1 MQLSQQHFELIEHLL
16 PVQRGNVR
24 LDNLRVL
31 NGILFVAVNGCTW
44 RALPER
50 YGRWHTVY
58 TRMSRWAKAGVLD
71 RVFEE
76 LQLLSLLRVR
86 IELVALDST
95 SVKVHPDGTGA
106 LKKQLCFVSSRSGR
120 APAFTGGGHGVE
132 DQQQFVGARQ

>member
-1 MQLSQQHFELIEHLL
+1 MQLSREQFALIEHLL

-24 LDNLRVL
+24 IDNLTLL
-31 NGILFVAVNGCTW
+31 NAVLFVAVNGCTW
-44 RALPER
+44 RALPQE

-76 LQLLSLLRVR
+76 LQVLNLLRVR
-86 IELVALDST
+86 IEVVSLDST

-106 LKKQLCFVSSRSGR
+106 LKKGGQIGR
-120 APAFTGGGHGVE
+120 ASCRERV
-132 DQQQFVGARQ
+132 